1 MRLFRLHG
9 SVSFSF
15 GSVLLFWIATACAAP
30 RLAEPISPIVAQ
42 PVAPADI
49 PIVDLGEKLFHSRLL
64 SGDMSQSCASC
75 HDLKH
80 LGGSDGR
87 PKSIGTPG
95 HPGKRRTPSIF
106 NVSNNFVQLWDGRA
120 ATLED
125 QIQLVIHDKSVMNS
139 DWKTVLARLN
149 TDPTLRPLFES
160 AYGTEAN
167 AENVKDS
174 IAAYER
180 TLTTPDSRFDRY
192 LQGDDT
198 AITLDEL
205 RGYTLFKQYGCAS
218 CHQGVNVGG
227 NMFQPLGVIG
237 EPGAY
242 FREIAGTSAPDQG
255 RFAITGD
262 IADKF
267 VFRVPSL
274 RNVALRPPYFNDGS
288 VPTLDLA
295 VQLMGRYQLGRSLD
309 DNDVKLI
316 VKFLGTLTGSYR
328 GEPLDKGGRQ
338 P

>member
-1 MRLFRLHG
+1 MRLFRLHD

-15 GSVLLFWIATACAAP
+15 GSALLFWIVTACAAP
-30 RLAEPISPIVAQ
+30 QLAEPISPIVAQ
-42 PVAPADI
+42 PVASADI

-64 SGDMSQSCASC
+64 SGDMDRSCASC

-180 TLTTPDSRFDRY
+180 TLTTPGSRFDRY
-192 LQGDDT
+192 LEGDDT

-218 CHQGVNVGG
+218 CHQGMNVGG

-242 FREIAGTSAPDQG
+242 FRETVGTSALDQG

-262 IADKF
+262 AADKF

-328 GEPLDKGGRQ
+328 GEPLDGSGRQ

>member
-1 MRLFRLHG
+1 M
-9 SVSFSF
+9 
-15 GSVLLFWIATACAAP
+15 IASACAASQ
-30 RLAEPISPIVAQ
+30 LSEPISPIVAE
-42 PVAPADI
+42 PISPADM
-49 PIVDLGEKLFHSRLL
+49 PIVELGEKLFNSTLL
-64 SGDMSQSCASC
+64 SGNMDQSCASC
-75 HDLKH
+75 HDMKH

-95 HPGKRRTPSIF
+95 HPGRRRTPSIF

-125 QIQLVIHDKSVMNS
+125 QIESAIYDKSVMNS
-139 DWKTVLARLN
+139 DWKTVLERLN
-149 TDPTLRPLFES
+149 TDPALRALFDS
-160 AYGTEAN
+160 AYGAEAN

-180 TLTTPDSRFDRY
+180 TLTTPGSRFDRY
-192 LQGDDT
+192 LEGDDT

-205 RGYTLFKQYGCAS
+205 RGYQLFKQYGCAS

-227 NMFQPLGVIG
+227 NMFQPLGIIG

-242 FREIAGTSAPDQG
+242 FRENPGATSLDQG
-255 RFAITGD
+255 RFEVTGD
-262 IADKF
+262 VADKF

-316 VKFLGTLTGSYR
+316 VKFLGTLTGSHR
-328 GEPLDKGGRQ
+328 GVPLDESGKH